1 VHVIEIRQS
10 GSRITYD
17 VEDGSSGRLKAV
29 QFLGPESS
37 TLPEESL
44 KEHIYVRLMGRLR
57 VFNGRNEL
65 KVMHDRPVH
74 DVHEPFFHCLDAMV
88 SFLAKQKQ
96 YLPAPPTQEPPTPN
110 ASQSPQGMQPGV
122 TDLRTETDKGTE
134 DEEFGPDFFE
144 TTFGEII
151 DLEEIDRLTLVDSH
165 PDEDQHKLDSG
176 TTHQPA
182 TNPLLETKNQTS
194 LIQDPYSSLS
204 PLQRDILI
212 QIQENSPFFPDGVPI
227 KALYRRTGRSI
238 DRYSELH
245 IRQAIKNMMD
255 DYLLYSTID
264 ENHFKMVD

>member
-1 VHVIEIRQS
+1 
-10 GSRITYD
+10 
-17 VEDGSSGRLKAV
+17 
-29 QFLGPESS
+29 
-37 TLPEESL
+37 
-44 KEHIYVRLMGRLR
+44 
-57 VFNGRNEL
+57 
-65 KVMHDRPVH
+65 
-74 DVHEPFFHCLDAMV
+74 
-88 SFLAKQKQ
+88 
-96 YLPAPPTQEPPTPN
+96 
-110 ASQSPQGMQPGV
+110 MQPGV
-122 TDLRTETDKGTE
+122 THLRTETDKGTE

-182 TNPLLETKNQTS
+182 INPLLETNNQRS

-212 QIQENSPFFPDGVPI
+212 QIQENAPFFPDGVPI

-245 IRQAIKNMMD
+245 IRQAINNMMD